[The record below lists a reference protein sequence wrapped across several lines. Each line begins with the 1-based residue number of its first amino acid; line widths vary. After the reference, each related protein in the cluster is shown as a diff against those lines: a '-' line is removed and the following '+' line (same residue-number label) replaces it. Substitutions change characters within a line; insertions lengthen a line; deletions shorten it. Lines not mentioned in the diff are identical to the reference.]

1 MTTHTTSTKCQYRP
15 TISRPMK
22 FPGLK
27 RPLLVRGRQAREPDH
42 AHEDVGAVESGEG
55 QEALPEDALVRVSPS
70 WASLVNS

>member
-27 RPLLVRGRQAREPDH
+27 RPLLVRGRQAR
-42 AHEDVGAVESGEG
+42 G
-55 QEALPEDALVRVSPS
+55 QITPTKTWVPWNPVRVRKHCPKMR
-70 WASLVNS
+70 W